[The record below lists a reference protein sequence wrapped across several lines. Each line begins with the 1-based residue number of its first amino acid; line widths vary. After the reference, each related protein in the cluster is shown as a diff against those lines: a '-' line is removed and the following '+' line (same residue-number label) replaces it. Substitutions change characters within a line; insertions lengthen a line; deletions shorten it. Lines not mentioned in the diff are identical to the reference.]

1 MTALVAVVS
10 RKGRTE
16 DRARAYLAGFT
27 YVLSDDPDAAI
38 VELSRAAQLSRET
51 LETYLALG
59 ALFRR
64 KGDLE
69 RAIRLHQN
77 ILLRPGLSPEVRPRA
92 ELALAIDYRRAG
104 LRDKAAECFERILAA
119 DPDSREALLRYRQLL
134 EETGDWERAATLQER
149 LTRMEGGGQ
158 TIWAHL
164 LANHARALSD
174 ALEEAE
180 RVARRAIELAPES
193 ADAQLALGQ
202 ALVARG
208 NRSEATAALK
218 IAVSLE
224 PELAPRVL
232 LAFRTVMRAEEV
244 EAFLER
250 ETEQRGEAGSPFA
263 LALALWR
270 KQRGEVDAAIDQ
282 LRRLVERR
290 PWLWEARRE
299 LGALLLAQDR
309 SDELRADYQEILG
322 RLGDP
327 AMGFVCS
334 HCGHRLPEFR
344 FRCAICETWDAIA
357 REDPRTMN
365 PPASPENGGSG
376 TRPRPVI

>member
-38 VELSRAAQLSRET
+38 AELSRAAQLSRET
-51 LETYLALG
+51 LETYFALG

-69 RAIRLHQN
+69 RAIRLHKN
-77 ILLRPGLSPEVRPRA
+77 ILLRPGLAPEVRRRA
-92 ELALAIDYRRAG
+92 ELVLAVDYRRAG
-104 LRDKAAECFERILAA
+104 LRDKAAECFERILSA

-134 EETGDWERAATLQER
+134 EEAGEWERAAALQER
-149 LTRMEGGGQ
+149 LSRIEGSGQ
-158 TIWAHL
+158 SIWAHL
-164 LANHARALSD
+164 LANHARGLSD
-174 ALEEAE
+174 SPEDAEA
-180 RVARRAIELAPES
+180 VAHRAIELSPDS
-193 ADAQLALGQ
+193 ADAQLAMGQ

-208 NRSEATAALK
+208 DRPRAAEALK
-218 IAVSLE
+218 RAVSLE

-232 LAFRTVMRAEEV
+232 LAFRTVMAAQEV
-244 EAFLER
+244 EGFLQRAIEA
-250 ETEQRGEAGSPFA
+250 RGEAGAPFA
-263 LALALWR
+263 FAFALWR
-270 KQRGEVDAAIDQ
+270 KQRGDVDAAIAQ

-290 PWLWEARRE
+290 PWYWEARRE

-327 AMGFVCS
+327 AMGFACS
-334 HCGHRLPEFR
+334 HCRHRLPEFR
-344 FRCAICETWDAIA
+344 FRCPMCETWDAIA
-357 REDPRTMN
+357 REEPD
-365 PPASPENGGSG
+365 PASPAGTPTDGHSA